1 MRIVSNGDNLYEM
14 SEPVSWEKN
23 TKKYVKMSSAEIFT
37 QNAKREGLSTDSI
50 EIHVYTLVRAMK
62 AMTLLLYNIGK

>member
-1 MRIVSNGDNLYEM
+1 METICMKCQNLF
-14 SEPVSWEKN
+14 PGKN

-50 EIHVYTLVRAMK
+50 EIHVYTYVRAMK